1 VLVSRTKASIFED
14 RDSRMTQQS
23 EAVDGRDDAATD
35 LVGHG
40 IHESRQDAPSGARDD
55 PRRACAIAPVPIW
68 QPSLHLDDALL
79 AWMLTDL
86 ARLESAFPAFS
97 FAICS
102 GWHGPRFE
110 AWRDTTPSGLYA
122 IITDDPD
129 ELWRELEMAPR

>member
-1 VLVSRTKASIFED
+1 
-14 RDSRMTQQS
+14 M
-23 EAVDGRDDAATD
+23 
-35 LVGHG
+35 VGHG
-40 IHESRQDAPSGARDD
+40 LRESRQAAPSGARDN
-55 PRRACAIAPVPIW
+55 PGRACDIEPVLTR
-68 QPSLHLDDALL
+68 QPSLHLNDALL

-97 FAICS
+97 FVICS

-110 AWRDTTPSGLYA
+110 AWRDTNPSGLYT

>member
-1 VLVSRTKASIFED
+1 
-14 RDSRMTQQS
+14 MTQQS
-23 EAVDGRDDAATD
+23 EAGDGRDDAATD
-35 LVGHG
+35 VVGHG
-40 IHESRQDAPSGARDD
+40 LHENRQDAPSGAGDD
-55 PRRACAIAPVPIW
+55 PGRACGIEPMLTRQV
-68 QPSLHLDDALL
+68 SLHLNDALL